1 MKPYIDSK
9 ILIALLLFISLSQV
23 ASGCRNKPA
32 NASTHTAPPPPP
44 VTVSWPVTRDV
55 VHYAVYTGTTAAVE
69 SVTIRARVEG
79 YLEKI
84 HFSQGAVVQ
93 KGDLL
98 FSIDQQPYLATLDEA
113 RAALAIAEAEL
124 RLARATK
131 IRKEN
136 AFLDN
141 AVSEV
146 EVIDARAQLGKAEA
160 GIIAAKAAVRVAQLH
175 LSYTRVSAP
184 ISGHIGRSMV
194 DVGNLVGAGERT
206 ELTTIVQD
214 DPVYVYFTINERD
227 WVRYQVDRSSK
238 ATVEETEMPVQMGL
252 AGRADFP
259 YAGRLD
265 FVDNRMNATSGTIEV
280 RALFDNPGHRVVPGL
295 FARIRMP
302 VGSTSNA
309 LLVPDS
315 ALGFDQQGRFVL
327 LANKD
332 NVTEYR
338 PVKAGEMVGDMR
350 VIQSGLQANERIII
364 NGLQKASPG
373 GPVTPQEAQ
382 SNTPRDQNAADVDIP
397 SVI

>member
-1 MKPYIDSK
+1 MKAYIDSK
-9 ILIALLLFISLSQV
+9 MLIALLLFISLSQMI
-23 ASGCRNKPA
+23 SGCQNKPA
-32 NASTHTAPPPPP
+32 DASTNAAPPPPR
-44 VTVSWPVTRDV
+44 VTVCRPVTRDV
-55 VHYAVYTGTTAAVE
+55 VHYTEFTGTTEAVE

-98 FSIDQQPYLATLDEA
+98 FSIDQQPYLAKLDEA
-113 RAALAIAEAEL
+113 KAALAIAEAEL

-136 AFLDN
+136 ALLDS

-146 EVIDARAQLGKAEA
+146 EVIDARAQLGKAQA
-160 GIIAAKAAVRVAQLH
+160 GIMAAKAAVRAAQLN
-175 LSYTRVSAP
+175 LSYTRVTAP
-184 ISGHIGRSMV
+184 ISGRIGRSMV
-194 DVGNLVGAGERT
+194 DAGNLVGAGERT

-214 DPVYVYFTINERD
+214 DPVYAYFTINERD
-227 WVRYQVDRSSK
+227 WVRYQVDRGGN
-238 ATVEETEMPVQMGL
+238 ATVEETEMPVHMGL
-252 AGRADFP
+252 AGGTDFP

-265 FVDNRMNATSGTIEV
+265 FVDNRMDAATGTIEV
-280 RALFDNPGHRVVPGL
+280 RALFDNHDHGIVPGL
-295 FARIRMP
+295 FARIRIP

-332 NVTEYR
+332 NITEYR
-338 PVKAGEMVGDMR
+338 PVKAGNLVGDMR
-350 VIQSGLQANERIII
+350 VIQSGLQANERVII
-364 NGLQKASPG
+364 NGFQKTRPG
-373 GPVTPQEAQ
+373 DPVTSLETQ
-382 SNTPRDQNAADVDIP
+382 SNTAGDKRAVDVVAP
-397 SVI
+397 SV